1 MNYMPE
7 ERMTTILVI
16 DDEPT
21 VRAVVHDVLVDEGYT
36 VITAANGADAL
47 ERLKTVVVDLI
58 LCDQMMPVMPGEAF
72 AQALRADPRYQALPL
87 ILMSAVATASIQ
99 SRSLYTAVVEKP
111 WTIDGLLRAI
121 TAALGPSA
129 AVTAPWAATIMPDG
143 LAPDGPVSAA

>member
-1 MNYMPE
+1 
-7 ERMTTILVI
+7 MTTILVI

-72 AQALRADPRYQALPL
+72 AQALRAEPRYQALPL
-87 ILMSAVATASIQ
+87 ILMSAVSTASIQ

-121 TAALGPSA
+121 TAALGRSA
-129 AVTAPWAATIMPDG
+129 GVTAPWSAAALMPDG